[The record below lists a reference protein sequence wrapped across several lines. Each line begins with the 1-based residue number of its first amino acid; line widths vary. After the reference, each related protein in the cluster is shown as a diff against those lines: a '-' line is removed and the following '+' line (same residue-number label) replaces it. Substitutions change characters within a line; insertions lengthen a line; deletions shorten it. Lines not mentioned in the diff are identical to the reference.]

1 MADLIKVGM
10 ADFKVS
16 RSPATIISYGLGS
29 CIGVSLYDPQ
39 TKIGGLLHIM
49 LPDSKQSRATD
60 NPAKFADTGI
70 PLMLDEVLKMGASRS
85 RLVAKMAG
93 GAQMFAF
100 ANATDVMRVGSRNV
114 AASKEI
120 LQKLGIRLVGEDT
133 GANYGR
139 TVQID
144 LTNGVYTVK
153 TIDKGNKTIYPFD

>member
-100 ANATDVMRVGSRNV
+100 ANATDVMRVGNRNV

-153 TIDKGNKTIYPFD
+153 TIDKGNKTI

>member
-16 RSPATIISYGLGS
+16 RSPATIISFGLGS

-153 TIDKGNKTIYPFD
+153 TIDKGNKTI